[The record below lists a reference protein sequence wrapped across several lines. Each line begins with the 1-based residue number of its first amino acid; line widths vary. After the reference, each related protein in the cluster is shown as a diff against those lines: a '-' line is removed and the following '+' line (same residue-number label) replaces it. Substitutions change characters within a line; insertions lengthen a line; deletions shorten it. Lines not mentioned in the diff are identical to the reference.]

1 MAYQINKTSGAL
13 LVNLADGQ
21 IDTVSTDI
29 TLIGKN
35 YTGFGESINENFVK
49 MLENFANASSPS
61 NPLAGQIWW
70 DSSNSRLKVYTGTD
84 WTTGGGP
91 IVQPK
96 QPTMVAGDMWID
108 NDANQLYFFDG
119 TDLELA
125 GPIYNAFQGKS
136 GPEVVTVLDNTGTSR
151 TIVKYWVGGTFVGL
165 WSKVP
170 FTPQNV
176 DTIPGFTGDVV
187 KGFNVVDSDFVFA
200 GTASRTSALVDSN
213 NVSRT
218 AAQFL
223 ASDSDDATSGALT
236 VRNNLGLT
244 IGLTDNNV
252 TKVTSEGVVNENQVS
267 GQNYTFRMTT
277 SSGKTDAMTIDSSNS
292 RIGIF
297 NTSPTETLDV
307 GGNMRVAGNLIVDG
321 ETTELDVQK
330 LLVRDKSIELAKGD
344 DSTLLDDAGVDQAGI
359 TVASSNGT
367 KEFLW
372 RNNTNSWT
380 SNVSVNLTGASSLK
394 FNGVDIITGSSAVGI
409 TSVGALTTANI
420 GSFSF
425 TGGNALSTTT
435 VDGSGNGMNI
445 TAAGNINL
453 VTSRQIR
460 NVSDPTAAQDV
471 ATKNYVDSSINLE
484 VIALALDVTGLG
496 TAGTAQQHTNIATIL
511 NDISPANTKQ
521 NGTEARIHCTT
532 TTGATATLT
541 GSALNTAFNE
551 NTILVQQK
559 DNSGNDDGSVSV
571 IQSATFNDATGAI
584 TSTVTRTLKLFRISS
599 GAWGYVQDLTPGSL
613 I

>member
-35 YTGFGESINENFVK
+35 YTGFGEAINENFVK

-70 DSSNSRLKVYTGTD
+70 DTSASRLKVYTGTD

-91 IVQPK
+91 IVQPT
-96 QPTMVAGDMWID
+96 QPGMVAGDMWIN

-136 GPEVVTVLDNTGTSR
+136 GPEVITVLDNTGTSR

-165 WSKVP
+165 WSKIA

-176 DTIPGFTGDVV
+176 DTIPSFVGDVV
-187 KGFNVVDSDFVFA
+187 KGFNTVDADFVFA
-200 GTASRTSALVDSN
+200 GTAARTSALVDSN
-213 NVSRT
+213 NISRT

-244 IGLTDNNV
+244 VGLTDNNV
-252 TKVTSEGVVNENQVS
+252 VKVTAEGVVNENNVS
-267 GQNYTFRMTT
+267 NQNYIFRMTT
-277 SSGKTDAMTIDSSNS
+277 SGGKTDAMTIDSGNS
-292 RIGIF
+292 RIGIY
-297 NTSPTETLDV
+297 NTTPSETLDV

-321 ETTELDVQK
+321 DTTELDIQK
-330 LLVRDKSIELAKGD
+330 LLVRDKNIELAKGD
-344 DSTLLDDAGVDQAGI
+344 DSTLLDDVGVDEAGI
-359 TVASSNGT
+359 IVASSNGN
-367 KEFLW
+367 KELLW
-372 RNNTNSWT
+372 RNGTNAWT
-380 SNVSVNLTGASSLK
+380 SNVSLNLTGASSLK
-394 FNGVDIITGSSAVGI
+394 FNGVDIITGSAGVGL
-409 TSVGALTTANI
+409 TSVGALTSANI

-425 TGGNALSTTT
+425 TGGNNLSTTT

-453 VTSRQIR
+453 VTARQIR

-471 ATKNYVDSSINLE
+471 ATKAYVDSSIDLE
-484 VIALALDVTGLG
+484 VLALALDVTGLG
-496 TAGTAQQHTNIATIL
+496 TAGTAQQHTNIATIV
-511 NDISPANTKQ
+511 NDIAPASTKRD
-521 NGTEARIHCTT
+521 GTQARIHCTT

-551 NTILVQQK
+551 STILVQQK
-559 DNSGNDDGSVSV
+559 DSSGNDDGSVSV
-571 IQSATFNDATGAI
+571 IQSATFNDATGNI
-584 TSTVTRTLKLFRISS
+584 SSTVTRTLKLFRISS
-599 GAWGYVQDLTPGSL
+599 GAWGYVQNLTPGSL
-613 I
+613 V

>member
-1 MAYQINKTSGAL
+1 
-13 LVNLADGQ
+13 
-21 IDTVSTDI
+21 
-29 TLIGKN
+29 
-35 YTGFGESINENFVK
+35 
-49 MLENFANASSPS
+49 
-61 NPLAGQIWW
+61 
-70 DSSNSRLKVYTGTD
+70 
-84 WTTGGGP
+84 
-91 IVQPK
+91 
-96 QPTMVAGDMWID
+96 
-108 NDANQLYFFDG
+108 
-119 TDLELA
+119 
-125 GPIYNAFQGKS
+125 
-136 GPEVVTVLDNTGTSR
+136 
-151 TIVKYWVGGTFVGL
+151 
-165 WSKVP
+165 
-170 FTPQNV
+170 
-176 DTIPGFTGDVV
+176 
-187 KGFNVVDSDFVFA
+187 
-200 GTASRTSALVDSN
+200 
-213 NVSRT
+213 
-218 AAQFL
+218 
-223 ASDSDDATSGALT
+223 
-236 VRNNLGLT
+236 
-244 IGLTDNNV
+244 
-252 TKVTSEGVVNENQVS
+252 
-267 GQNYTFRMTT
+267 
-277 SSGKTDAMTIDSSNS
+277 
-292 RIGIF
+292 
-297 NTSPTETLDV
+297 
-307 GGNMRVAGNLIVDG
+307 
-321 ETTELDVQK
+321 
-330 LLVRDKSIELAKGD
+330 
-344 DSTLLDDAGVDQAGI
+344 LLDDAGVDQAGI

-559 DNSGNDDGSVSV
+559 DNSGNDDSSVSV
-571 IQSATFNDATGAI
+571 IQSATFNDATGNI
-584 TSTVTRTLKLFRISS
+584 TSTVTRTLKLFRVSS
-599 GAWGYVQDLTPGSL
+599 GAWGYVQDLTPGAL
-613 I
+613 V